1 MTNATKIAPK
11 GRAKRERLQ
20 SGYEFFLE
28 VNIIAQLSTNLMQRS
43 LPHGLTMPQFSVLN
57 WFSRVATEA
66 TPGRLARALQVT
78 NGAMT
83 NTLQRLADKN
93 LVSVDPHPDSGRQ
106 KQVQMT
112 ALGKR
117 YRDDAIGHTLADIE
131 SFLTHFRVAEVQSML
146 PMLKRVREY
155 LDAQRYS
162 SE

>member
-1 MTNATKIAPK
+1 MTKAPTTTP
-11 GRAKRERLQ
+11 KRRLSREQLQ

-57 WFSRVATEA
+57 WFSRVDTKA

-83 NTLQRLADKN
+83 NTLQRLAEKK

-106 KQVQMT
+106 KEVTMT

-117 YRDDAIGHTLADIE
+117 YRDDAISHTFADIQ
-131 SFLTHFRVAEVQSML
+131 SFLAHFNLVEVQAML
-146 PMLKRVREY
+146 PSLKRVREY
-155 LDAQRYS
+155 LDTQRYPS
-162 SE
+162 S